1 MLLSVRKYKY
11 ARLIIKFGV
20 GIYMFFYL
28 GIISNE
34 NMNIEGFWYYLF
46 LGVFQAAVIHYVV
59 AKILNRL
66 FLVGDGAAGYTC

>member
-1 MLLSVRKYKY
+1 
-11 ARLIIKFGV
+11 
-20 GIYMFFYL
+20 MFFYL

-46 LGVFQAAVIHYVV
+46 LGVFQAAVVHYVV

>member
-1 MLLSVRKYKY
+1 
-11 ARLIIKFGV
+11 
-20 GIYMFFYL
+20 MFFYL

-46 LGVFQAAVIHYVV
+46 LGVFQAAVVHYVV

-66 FLVGDGAAGYTC
+66 FLVGDGAAGYACWNRVPCNTYCMELILYHV